1 MRFESQV
8 LRDLCFLL
16 GGFHDLLHCCT
27 VGNHYTVIAHLDT
40 TKELFGKI
48 SRYII
53 YGMFLRVYQ
62 S

>member
-27 VGNHYTVIAHLDT
+27 VRDHYTVIAHLDT

-48 SRYII
+48 SRYI
-53 YGMFLRVYQ
+53 
-62 S
+62 